1 MMGGVKGELEIEKTQ
16 IFVWT
21 EVRIMIYAKFYI
33 FMFFLFMQ
41 WIFYGKSIL
50 FMFMQFSHSY
60 ISFMQIFLFMQKV
73 FYLSKFLISVY
84 AKNILFK

>member
-41 WIFYGKSIL
+41 CNAMDLLWKKYLIYVYAIL
-50 FMFMQFSHSY
+50 P
-60 ISFMQIFLFMQKV
+60 LL
-73 FYLSKFLISVY
+73 YLVHANISVY
-84 AKNILFK
+84 AKSILFK